1 MSTVRHV
8 VEVGDQ
14 IRFAGG
20 VFTLAGLDG
29 PRCRIVGED
38 GSVQVLLLTQ
48 LYADEDFCV
57 VAGCAEPRRAP
68 VWGPLASLEA
78 GVREKALA
86 WERHIREVETGHPE
100 PDGRGA
106 PREEFDPELRS
117 LAERE
122 AAKAAELT
130 EQGQPVS
137 VATVRRMR
145 TRYRRQ
151 GVWGLVDGR
160 TTRARSPWGRAD
172 ERVVNAIRAALE
184 AQRERSTGTLS
195 RLRRQVGWLLQ
206 DAYGPGTVKVPPVAT
221 FNRLVHAVA
230 DGQGLLGPA
239 VQQRW
244 RTSRPEPP
252 FTPTVVARPGELV
265 MMDSTPLDVLAVL
278 EDGRTGRLELTMA
291 MDVAT
296 RSITAA
302 VLRPRGTKAVDAAVL
317 LAQTVVPEPLRPAWP
332 EVLAMASSVIPY
344 ERLLSI
350 DARMQGAAA
359 RPVIFPSTVV
369 IDQGKVFISQCFLAA
384 AEHLGIS
391 VQPCPPASAPA
402 KGHVERG
409 FGSVGTLFAQYV
421 SGYTGC
427 HISRRGHRVEDE
439 ACWTLPQLQDLL
451 DEWVVSGW
459 QERRHRA
466 LCHPLMPKLALTPNE
481 MWAAL
486 VGIAGHVPVP
496 LRAADYIELLP
507 ARRCAI
513 GAEGIRFDYRT
524 YDSKALNGHRQRST
538 APDGKWEVHY
548 NPYEPSRC
556 WVRLPTGWA
565 EAGWIHRTLVSRPF
579 TDTAWRHIRT
589 VVDQRA
595 GRAEHE
601 EHLARALDELLRRA
615 GGKTAGTR
623 GQEPATGFGAGPTG
637 VVPQADTGVLGT
649 REVSRL
655 SEEEPDQ
662 DDADDPIAGTADA
675 WEVFDAH
682 QEAEQW

>member
-1 MSTVRHV
+1 M
-8 VEVGDQ
+8 
-14 IRFAGG
+14 
-20 VFTLAGLDG
+20 
-29 PRCRIVGED
+29 GED

-48 LYADEDFCV
+48 LYADEGFCV

-68 VWGPLASLEA
+68 VWGPLASLEV

-100 PDGRGA
+100 PGGRGA

-137 VATVRRMR
+137 MATVRRMR
-145 TRYRRQ
+145 ARYCRQ

-172 ERVVNAIRAALE
+172 ERVVNAIRTALE
-184 AQRERSTGTLS
+184 AQRERSTGTLG
-195 RLRRQVGWLLQ
+195 RLRRQVGWLLE
-206 DAYGPGTVKVPPVAT
+206 DAYGPGTVEVPPVAT

-230 DGQGLLGPA
+230 DGQGLLGTA

-317 LAQTVVPEPLRPAWP
+317 LAQTVVPEPLRPAWA

-391 VQPCPPASAPA
+391 VQPCPPASGPA

-427 HISRRGHRVEDE
+427 HISRRGRRVEDE

-459 QERRHRA
+459 QERRHQA

-496 LRAADYIELLP
+496 LKAADYIELLP

-538 APDGKWEVHY
+538 AQDGKWEVHY

-565 EAGWIHRTLVSRPF
+565 EAGWIHRTLVSQPF

-589 VVDQRA
+589 VVEQRA

-637 VVPQADTGVLGT
+637 VVPQVDTGVLGT

-662 DDADDPIAGTADA
+662 DDTDDPVAGTADA

>member
-1 MSTVRHV
+1 MRHV

-57 VAGCAEPRRAP
+57 VADCAEPRRAP
-68 VWGPLASLEA
+68 VWGPLAGLEA

-100 PDGRGA
+100 PGGRGA
-106 PREEFDPELRS
+106 PREEFAPELRS

-172 ERVVNAIRAALE
+172 ERVVNAIRTALE

-195 RLRRQVGWLLQ
+195 RLRRQVGWLLE
-206 DAYGPGTVKVPPVAT
+206 DAYGPGTVEVPPVAT

-230 DGQGLLGPA
+230 DGQGLLDPA

-252 FTPTVVARPGELV
+252 FTPTVAARPGELV

-317 LAQTVVPEPLRPAWP
+317 LAQTVVPEPLRPAWA
-332 EVLAMASSVIPY
+332 EALAMASSVIPY

-359 RPVIFPSTVV
+359 
-369 IDQGKVFISQCFLAA
+369 
-384 AEHLGIS
+384 
-391 VQPCPPASAPA
+391 
-402 KGHVERG
+402 
-409 FGSVGTLFAQYV
+409 
-421 SGYTGC
+421 
-427 HISRRGHRVEDE
+427 
-439 ACWTLPQLQDLL
+439 
-451 DEWVVSGW
+451 
-459 QERRHRA
+459 
-466 LCHPLMPKLALTPNE
+466 
-481 MWAAL
+481 
-486 VGIAGHVPVP
+486 
-496 LRAADYIELLP
+496 
-507 ARRCAI
+507 
-513 GAEGIRFDYRT
+513 
-524 YDSKALNGHRQRST
+524 
-538 APDGKWEVHY
+538 
-548 NPYEPSRC
+548 
-556 WVRLPTGWA
+556 
-565 EAGWIHRTLVSRPF
+565 
-579 TDTAWRHIRT
+579 
-589 VVDQRA
+589 
-595 GRAEHE
+595 
-601 EHLARALDELLRRA
+601 
-615 GGKTAGTR
+615 
-623 GQEPATGFGAGPTG
+623 
-637 VVPQADTGVLGT
+637 
-649 REVSRL
+649 
-655 SEEEPDQ
+655 
-662 DDADDPIAGTADA
+662 
-675 WEVFDAH
+675 
-682 QEAEQW
+682 

>member
-1 MSTVRHV
+1 MSAVRHV

-14 IRFAGG
+14 VRFAGG

-29 PRCRIVGED
+29 PRCRIVDED

-48 LYADEDFCV
+48 LFADEGFCLV
-57 VAGCAEPRRAP
+57 TGCAEPRRAP
-68 VWGPLASLEA
+68 AWGPLAGLEA
-78 GVREKALA
+78 DVREKALA
-86 WERHIREVETGHPE
+86 WERHIREVETGRPE
-100 PDGRGA
+100 SGAEGA

-145 TRYRRQ
+145 TRYRKQ

-160 TTRARSPWGRAD
+160 TTRVRSPWGRAD
-172 ERVVNAIRAALE
+172 ERVVDAIRTALD
-184 AQRERSTGTLS
+184 AQRERSTGTLG
-195 RLRRQVGWLLQ
+195 RLRRQVDWLLE
-206 DAYGPGTVKVPPVAT
+206 DAYGPGAVKVPPVAT

-230 DGQGLLGPA
+230 DGQGLLGTA

-244 RTSRPEPP
+244 RVSRPEPP

-278 EDGRTGRLELTMA
+278 EDGRSGRLELTMA

-332 EVLAMASSVIPY
+332 EALAMASSVIPY
-344 ERLLSI
+344 ERLSSI

-369 IDQGKVFISQCFLAA
+369 IDQGRVFISQCFLAA

-391 VQPCPPASAPA
+391 VQPCPPASGPA

-427 HISRRGHRVEDE
+427 HVSRRGRRVEDE

-451 DEWVVSGW
+451 DEWVISGW

-466 LCHPLMPKLALTPNE
+466 LCHPLMPRLMLTPNE

-496 LRAADYIELLP
+496 LKAADYIELLP

-524 YDSKALNGHRQRST
+524 YDGKALNGHRQRST
-538 APDGKWEVHY
+538 AQDGKWEVHY

-565 EAGWIHRTLVSRPF
+565 EAGWIHRTLVSQPF

-589 VVDQRA
+589 VVEQRA

-601 EHLARALDELLRRA
+601 EHLARALDDLLRRA

-623 GQEPATGFGAGPTG
+623 GQEPAAGLEAGPADLA
-637 VVPQADTGVLGT
+637 PQADTGVPGL
-649 REVSRL
+649 REASLLR
-655 SEEEPDQ
+655 
-662 DDADDPIAGTADA
+662 DDADDPAAGTAGA

-682 QEAEQW
+682 EEAEQW